1 MSSILGTVLANIPW
15 GQVVESAPK
24 IAQGAGRLWETVR
37 KRGDPAQTPAQGE
50 PEGPSELQLLQALQA
65 LQAQVQSQAA
75 QLQSLEDEMRSTAQ
89 LVKDLAEQNAML
101 VERMQTLQR
110 QLRWALGA
118 AALLALALAA
128 LVLS

>member
-1 MSSILGTVLANIPW
+1 MWAMSSILGTVLANIPW

-37 KRGDPAQTPAQGE
+37 KRADPAQTPAQGE
-50 PEGPSELQLLQALQA
+50 PEGPSELQLLQAL
-65 LQAQVQSQAA
+65 VQSQAA
-75 QLQSLEDEMRSTAQ
+75 QLQSLEGEMRATAQ

>member
-1 MSSILGTVLANIPW
+1 
-15 GQVVESAPK
+15 
-24 IAQGAGRLWETVR
+24 
-37 KRGDPAQTPAQGE
+37 
-50 PEGPSELQLLQALQA
+50 
-65 LQAQVQSQAA
+65 
-75 QLQSLEDEMRSTAQ
+75 MRATAQ

-101 VERMQTLQR
+101 VERMQALQR

>member
-1 MSSILGTVLANIPW
+1 M
-15 GQVVESAPK
+15 
-24 IAQGAGRLWETVR
+24 
-37 KRGDPAQTPAQGE
+37 
-50 PEGPSELQLLQALQA
+50 
-65 LQAQVQSQAA
+65 QSQAA

-128 LVLS
+128 LVLR

>member
-1 MSSILGTVLANIPW
+1 MWAMSSILGTVLANIPW

-50 PEGPSELQLLQALQA
+50 PEGPSELQLLQA
-65 LQAQVQSQAA
+65 QVQSQAA
-75 QLQSLEDEMRSTAQ
+75 QLQSLEGEMRATAQ

-101 VERMQTLQR
+101 VERMQALQR